1 MESAMAIICF
11 LLLAAFGF
19 LLMKK
24 FDSFLEKGQY
34 TLQQDSWCTP
44 SLRIAFSVPTVSDA
58 VSEALESLSKE
69 HPTAQVSLYTGKE
82 PAVLKKLQE
91 GKVDVAVV
99 AEPTQSYMGWGVYA
113 TSLKQSALLTLDHD
127 LALLPVEP
135 GTLPQRVFWQKT
147 TSNSLALEFVEKLS
161 HSTQKM
167 GSTTVK
173 NLL

>member
-1 MESAMAIICF
+1 MEDAIVLVCF
-11 LLLAAFGF
+11 LLLAAFGM

-24 FDSFLEKGQY
+24 FDAFLEKGHY
-34 TLQQDSWCTP
+34 ALRQDAWCSP

-58 VSEALESLSKE
+58 VSDALESLSRE

-99 AEPTQSYMGWGVYA
+99 AEPAQAYIGWGVYA
-113 TSLKQSALLTLDHD
+113 TSLKQSALLTWDHD

-135 GTLPQRVFWQKT
+135 GALPQRVFWQKT

-161 HSTQKM
+161 RNAKKM
-167 GSTTVK
+167 GGATAQ